1 MAIYKFRVTFE
12 DYEDVYRDIE
22 VQSDMTLSDLH
33 YAILN
38 SISFDSIHKGMF
50 YESDHGGRK
59 GPEIINISPD
69 ETKGSAHKKELADL
83 VYDPRQRFIYIYDEN
98 ERWSFSVEL
107 IKILPDEDSFSMA
120 RCVNKVGI
128 APKQYKEP
136 PLKFKSTDE
145 PDGRKNRKKKEVK
158 KEESAI
164 LDDDDDDDEPIAAI
178 VEDDEDDEPDDDAY
192 VHEGEE
198 FVEEEEDLKSDV
210 FKDEDEVEADDD
222 DDDFAAD
229 DDDFGPAAIADDD
242 DF

>member
-83 VYDPRQRFIYIYDEN
+83 VYDPRQRFIYIYDEK
-98 ERWSFSVEL
+98 ERWSFTVEL
-107 IKILPDEDSFSMA
+107 IKIMPDDDAISLP

-158 KEESAI
+158 KEEAAI
-164 LDDDDDDDEPIAAI
+164 LDDDDDDEPIVAI
-178 VEDDEDDEPDDDAY
+178 VEDEEEDEPDDDAY

-198 FVEEEEDLKSDV
+198 FVEEEEDLKADV
-210 FKDEDEVEADDD
+210 FKDEDEVDDDD
-222 DDDFAAD
+222 DDDFGGD
-229 DDDFGPAAIADDD
+229 DDEIVVDDFKDDDF
-242 DF
+242 

>member
-69 ETKGSAHKKELADL
+69 ETKGSAHKLELADL
-83 VYDPRQRFIYIYDEN
+83 VYDPRQRFIYVYDEK
-98 ERWSFSVEL
+98 ERWSFTVEL

-120 RCVNKVGI
+120 RCVNKVGV

-158 KEESAI
+158 KEEAAI
-164 LDDDDDDDEPIAAI
+164 L
-178 VEDDEDDEPDDDAY
+178 EDDEDDEPVAAVVEEEDEEPDDDAY

-198 FVEEEEDLKSDV
+198 FVEEEEDLKADV
-210 FKDEDEVEADDD
+210 FKDEDEVDDD
-222 DDDFAAD
+222 DDDFGGD
-229 DDDFGPAAIADDD
+229 DDEIVVDDFKDDDF
-242 DF
+242 

>member
-59 GPEIINISPD
+59 GPEIISISPD
-69 ETKGSAHKKELADL
+69 ETKGPASKKDL
-83 VYDPRQRFIYIYDEN
+83 SDIIFDPRQRFMYVYDEK
-98 ERWSFSVEL
+98 ERWTFTVEL
-107 IKILPDEDSFSMA
+107 IKVLPDDDAFSLA

-158 KEESAI
+158 KEEAPAFDDEDDEPAPVEEDDEEESDDDAYEHEGEEFDEEESD
-164 LDDDDDDDEPIAAI
+164 LKDDVFTDDEEEEDDDDDDDFGG
-178 VEDDEDDEPDDDAY
+178 DDED
-192 VHEGEE
+192 E
-198 FVEEEEDLKSDV
+198 FGGSFGGD
-210 FKDEDEVEADDD
+210 DEDY
-222 DDDFAAD
+222 
-229 DDDFGPAAIADDD
+229 
-242 DF
+242 